1 MSSFFRLDPAESIDP
16 LSNFEPADYDSELER
31 ALAEDAVAE
40 IDAKPYLQISPYATV
55 QEAVEMLHDSGA
67 ASLLV
72 VDSDR
77 LVGIFTERDVLEKVV
92 ERYPRICSRPVEEF
106 MTRDPT
112 IVYQS
117 DPSAA
122 AAAAIAVA
130 GHRHVPVLDMDERI
144 QGIISPRRMFAFM
157 ERHFS

>member
-1 MSSFFRLDPAESIDP
+1 MSSFFRMDPAETCDP
-16 LSNFEPADYDSELER
+16 LSNFEPAEYDTELER
-31 ALAEDAVAE
+31 ALAEDPIAE
-40 IDAKPYLQISPYATV
+40 IDAKPYLQISPHASV
-55 QEAVEMLHDSGA
+55 LEAVEMLHDSGA

-72 VDSDR
+72 VDGEH

-92 ERYPRICSRPVEEF
+92 EKYPRVCGQPVENF
-106 MTRDPT
+106 MTTNPT

-130 GHRHVPVLDMDERI
+130 GHRHVPVLDMDECV
-144 QGIISPRRMFAFM
+144 QGVISPKRMFAFM
-157 ERHFS
+157 QKHF